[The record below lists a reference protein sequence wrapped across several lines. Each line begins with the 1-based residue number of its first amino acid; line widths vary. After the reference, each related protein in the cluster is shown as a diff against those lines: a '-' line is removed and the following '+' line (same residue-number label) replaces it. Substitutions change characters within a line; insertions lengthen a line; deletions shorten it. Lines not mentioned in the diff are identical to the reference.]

1 MHYLPPE
8 QLAEVRS
15 VTLRA
20 SLTRTLHAHLLL
32 DHMRLAEEETAVL
45 FTCSNMLVPPL
56 HLAALVPRL
65 QVERSALPL
74 ALGLRITHLT
84 QHSLLTPAQVAV
96 VLLEPFE

>member
-65 QVERSALPL
+65 APRRDRPRVKIARRCAGGRCGCAGRSR
-74 ALGLRITHLT
+74 GWRYCE
-84 QHSLLTPAQVAV
+84 VAT
-96 VLLEPFE
+96 